1 LWANISLQVVL
12 TLISGVGS
20 EILTNSAQLSKIYAD
35 KVVEEHLY
43 ATPRRNIAEGER
55 VLDQAKLAQNICD
68 NKAAEYQKERDKDKL
83 YDPKT
88 SSLYEKLHGRHG
100 VPSTYFDKI
109 PTADLPYCLK
119 PKRLE
124 ADGEKLRGQ
133 GQKQLDTVQ
142 STVDQSGGS
151 LEYLKKEKRG
161 LYSQHFTE
169 NGRIASGQEAVSTS
183 MRNFSSKLMTGEW
196 DKLGF
201 PLMFASLSVIF
212 SSASILMT
220 LWHRNKPI
228 IALTFD
234 PTAKQGF
241 DELIHAVAEGL
252 NNQEPPAID

>member
-1 LWANISLQVVL
+1 MYVNPCSPHVDASFFSASFFSWDDFLGDHRSNPHKLIDWIKQNHPELVEKAKNGNLSPGTICFWQIFLSELVRVNPRDLHGEVMVTDAINANPASRKWANRFLWAIISLQFVL

-55 VLDQAKLAQNICD
+55 VLDQAKVAQNICD
-68 NKAAEYQKERDKDKL
+68 KKAAEYQKERDKDKL

-109 PTADLPYCLK
+109 PTAALPYCLK

-142 STVDQSGGS
+142 STVDQ
-151 LEYLKKEKRG
+151 
-161 LYSQHFTE
+161 
-169 NGRIASGQEAVSTS
+169 
-183 MRNFSSKLMTGEW
+183 
-196 DKLGF
+196 
-201 PLMFASLSVIF
+201 
-212 SSASILMT
+212 
-220 LWHRNKPI
+220 
-228 IALTFD
+228 
-234 PTAKQGF
+234 
-241 DELIHAVAEGL
+241 
-252 NNQEPPAID
+252 